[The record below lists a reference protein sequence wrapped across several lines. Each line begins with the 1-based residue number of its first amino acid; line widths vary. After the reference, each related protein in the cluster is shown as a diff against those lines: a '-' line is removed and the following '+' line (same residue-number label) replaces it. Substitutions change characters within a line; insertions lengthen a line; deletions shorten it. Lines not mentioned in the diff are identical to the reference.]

1 MTVPTNSCLLDGRA
15 DRQDS
20 RQVGRLVGRQVGRQ
34 VDRLVGRQ
42 VGRQVG
48 GLVGKQAGRQVGE
61 PGLGQKEERAAVDL
75 THAAPIQLA
84 NHQNGTHVL
93 LVLLV
98 RRC

>member
-48 GLVGKQAGRQVGE
+48 E